1 MQARVDVFLFD
12 DGTSITGTPGVDSLD
27 DVDSLNLF
35 RFFCYPACGYATTQ
49 TSTSICYDG

>member
-1 MQARVDVFLFD
+1 MQVRVDVFLFD

-35 RFFCYPACGYATTQ
+35 RF
-49 TSTSICYDG
+49 SIDGGLANPECEISL